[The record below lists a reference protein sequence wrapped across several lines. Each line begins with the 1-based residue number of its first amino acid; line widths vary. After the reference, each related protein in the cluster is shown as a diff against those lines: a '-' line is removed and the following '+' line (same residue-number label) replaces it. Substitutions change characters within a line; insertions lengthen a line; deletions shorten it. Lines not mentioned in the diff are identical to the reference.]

1 MQFRSSFFL
10 LALVLGLCPCLPSRA
25 DGTKSFV
32 ANLPKRLV
40 AFTVGA
46 AIGTPIAVVRS
57 THKEL
62 IKQTKV
68 AYDLGGVRPKPL
80 AYASAAFFGI
90 PSGIVSGAWTGVTNG
105 VSDSWVNSKDAP
117 FSKESFSLDKMVF

>member
-1 MQFRSSFFL
+1 MQLRSSLL
-10 LALVLGLCPCLPSRA
+10 LALVFALCGGLPSQA
-25 DGTKSFV
+25 DGAKSFV
-32 ANLPKRLV
+32 ANLPKRIV
-40 AFTVGA
+40 SFTVGA

-62 IKQTKV
+62 KKQTKV

-90 PSGIVSGAWTGVTNG
+90 PSGFASGAWTGVFNG
-105 VSDSWVNSKDAP
+105 VSDSWVNAKEAP
-117 FSKESFSLDKMVF
+117 FSKGSFSLDKMEF